1 MATNIS
7 AAERF
12 AYGRPVATTDPYPV
26 HVMPRSTAALVG
38 RILLAAIFM
47 LSGFAKL
54 FDLNT
59 TAGYMTQVGI
69 PAAQTLAVIAGI
81 IEIAGGVAILFGF
94 LARLGAL
101 GLFLYLIPVT
111 LIFHHFWTFE
121 GAEQKT
127 QLVNFMKN
135 VAIMGG
141 LLLLWAGGPARL
153 SIDAAMRRPKEP

>member
-12 AYGRPVATTDPYPV
+12 AYGRPVVSTDPYPV
-26 HVMPRSTAALVG
+26 RVVPRSTAALVG
-38 RILLAAIFM
+38 RILLGAIFL

-54 FDLNT
+54 FDLDT

-69 PAAQTLAVIAGI
+69 PEAKTLAVIAGVA
-81 IEIAGGVAILFGF
+81 EIAGGLAIVFGF
-94 LARLGAL
+94 LARIGAL
-101 GLFLYLIPVT
+101 GLFLYLIPTT

-127 QLVNFMKN
+127 QMVNFMKN
-135 VAIMGG
+135 LAIMGG
-141 LLLLWAGGPARL
+141 LLLLWAEGPARY